1 MNSIDEDVADK
12 LEQMFENTTDD
23 FGVTLS
29 SNKISEEVIER
40 LHNKIKAIH

>member
-1 MNSIDEDVADK
+1 MNQIDDDISDK
-12 LEQMFENTTDD
+12 LEVMFENTTDD

-29 SNKISEEVIER
+29 ANKISEEVIEK